1 MTTPKAIANT
11 QKNKKGSWGAKLPL
25 TKVQSQNNH
34 PLHPPQSKWHDDIGL
49 VVQREFSFKSWFISW

>member
-1 MTTPKAIANT
+1 M
-11 QKNKKGSWGAKLPL
+11 

-49 VVQREFSFKSWFISW
+49 VVQRDFFF